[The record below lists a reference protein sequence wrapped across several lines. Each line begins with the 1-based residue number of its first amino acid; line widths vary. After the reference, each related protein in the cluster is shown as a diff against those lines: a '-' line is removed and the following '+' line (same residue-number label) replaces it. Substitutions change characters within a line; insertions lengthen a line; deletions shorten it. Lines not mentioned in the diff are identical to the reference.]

1 MPTPQGSVLIQPNS
15 APPSSTVVFSGS
27 GLPANQAF
35 DVLWDGT
42 QLAQVNTDGG
52 GNFTANLAIP
62 DNATGAGHTICVHEL
77 PGNVCAT
84 FTLEAKPTPAP
95 SPTDTPSPTPSPSP
109 SPAPVLV
116 APPAGGGGISLLAL
130 LTRPPFVFLP
140 ILAVVGLLAL
150 LALWLWRARPT
161 PPLGEVT
168 VLHRAPQPREYEPL
182 AAPPPPAAPP
192 PAPIAYESAPGPAWA
207 PPPPVTR
214 PAPPSGADVPPDL
227 PQPTD

>member
-1 MPTPQGSVLIQPNS
+1 VLIQPNS

-77 PGNVCAT
+77 PGNVCGT

-95 SPTDTPSPTPSPSP
+95 SPTDTPSPSPSPSP
-109 SPAPVLV
+109 SPPLIAV
-116 APPAGGGGISLLAL
+116 APPAGSGGISALAL
-130 LTRPPFVFLP
+130 LSRPPFIFLP
-140 ILAVVGLLAL
+140 ILAIVGLLAFL
-150 LALWLWRARPT
+150 GIWIWRMRPT

-168 VLHRAPQPREYEPL
+168 VLHRAPAPREHELLPDTPPAPPPAQARPAPIGYQSAPGQS
-182 AAPPPPAAPP
+182 AAPPPPLTP
-192 PAPIAYESAPGPAWA
+192 
-207 PPPPVTR
+207 